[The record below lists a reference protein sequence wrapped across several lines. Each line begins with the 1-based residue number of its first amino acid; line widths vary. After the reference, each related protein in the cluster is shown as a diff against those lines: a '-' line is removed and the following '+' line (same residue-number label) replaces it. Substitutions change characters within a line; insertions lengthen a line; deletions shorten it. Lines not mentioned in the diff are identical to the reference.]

1 MLEQKLMAK
10 MTKLKRLNNN
20 NNNNNNSN
28 DNNNASYELSVTDF
42 GCSAKLV
49 SGDTGR

>member
-10 MTKLKRLNNN
+10 MTKRKRLK